1 MKKRRNTHAD
11 VDMIAARILL
21 EQWLENPGAAENVL

>member
-21 EQWLENPGAAENVL
+21 EQWLQHTPAT